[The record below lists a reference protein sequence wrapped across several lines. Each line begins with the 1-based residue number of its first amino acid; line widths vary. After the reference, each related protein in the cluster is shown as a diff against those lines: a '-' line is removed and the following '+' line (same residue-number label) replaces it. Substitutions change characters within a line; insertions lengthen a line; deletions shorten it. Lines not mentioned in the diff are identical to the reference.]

1 MGGGTGKPS
10 KLQTG
15 SFNNS
20 SKGEGHEFEE
30 YVQKQVKKQGAV
42 LTEEEEKMVQDAI
55 ARTLAEEKQEKD
67 SGVSLEDSEVEDDS
81 EVDDVLEVDEVFA

>member
-1 MGGGTGKPS
+1 MGGGAGKPS
-10 KLQTG
+10 KLQTR

-20 SKGEGHEFEE
+20 SKGEEHKFEE
-30 YVQKQVKKQGAV
+30 YVQEQVKKQGVV

-55 ARTLAEEKQEKD
+55 ARTLAEEKEEKD

-81 EVDDVLEVDEVFA
+81 EVDDVLEDDEVFA